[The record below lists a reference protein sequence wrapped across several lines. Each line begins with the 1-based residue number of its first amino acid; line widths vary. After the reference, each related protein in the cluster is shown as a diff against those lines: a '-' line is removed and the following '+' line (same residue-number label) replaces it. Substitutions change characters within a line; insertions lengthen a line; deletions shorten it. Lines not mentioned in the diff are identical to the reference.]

1 MLEDDATVERIQTL
15 LTTTKTTTNM
25 SEFLGVTISYK
36 KQRGVAEWPTYNAI
50 VTRLLPSGKR
60 LTFKTSFTK
69 RKGRPN
75 EIRAAICVDLYRLKH
90 IAPFLVINFERMR
103 PYYAWLIET
112 RPEGKIRDLVELA
125 FQRIGGNEL
134 ARSLDNAERVSAS
147 ASASSSSSSSASA
160 SASASVSATA
170 SATASATPTVSAT
183 ASASVSDSTSASAS
197 ASASARATAVSATAS
212 VSVSTP
218 ASSSVS
224 ASASASALHRLPPLP
239 SPPPRRRLL
248 PVVTRPTRLSLALPL
263 PLPQCRALL
272 RLLSFAQAVRAN
284 AKPATSF
291 VCVVQFMCCPFER
304 LEQSVCEQSVCEIV
318 ELR

>member
-60 LTFKTSFTK
+60 WTFKTSFTK

-170 SATASATPTVSAT
+170 SATPTVSTT
-183 ASASVSDSTSASAS
+183 ASAS
-197 ASASARATAVSATAS
+197 
-212 VSVSTP
+212 
-218 ASSSVS
+218 
-224 ASASASALHRLPPLP
+224 RLPPLP
-239 SPPPRRRLL
+239 LRPPRRRLL
-248 PVVTRPTRLSLALPL
+248 PVVTRPTLSWLTPL

-272 RLLSFAQAVRAN
+272 RLLSFAQAVWAS

-291 VCVVQFMCCPFER
+291 VCVVQFMCCPFKR
-304 LEQSVCEQSVCEIV
+304 LEQSN
-318 ELR
+318 